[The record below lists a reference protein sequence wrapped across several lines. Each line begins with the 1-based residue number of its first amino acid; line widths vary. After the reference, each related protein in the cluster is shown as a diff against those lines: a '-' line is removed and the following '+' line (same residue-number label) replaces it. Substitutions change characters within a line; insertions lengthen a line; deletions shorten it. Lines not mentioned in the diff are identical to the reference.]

1 VKSVAKQ
8 ALTIAE
14 KAASAFDAA
23 VQA

>member
-1 VKSVAKQ
+1 VKSVAEQ